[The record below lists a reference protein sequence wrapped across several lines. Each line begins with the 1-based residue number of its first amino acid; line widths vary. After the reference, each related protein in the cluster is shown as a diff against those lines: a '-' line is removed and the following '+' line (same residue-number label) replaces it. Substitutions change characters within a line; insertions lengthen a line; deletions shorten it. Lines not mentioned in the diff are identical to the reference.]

1 MKTISC
7 LLCLVL
13 TVCLTAAFNG
23 QNATPLIS
31 SDAKYL
37 FYNKAIPQNEILKE
51 LVDQIEN
58 GKYNKVHS
66 ILIQLDR
73 ELIFERY
80 FHGFNRDE
88 LHYIASAH
96 KTMISASIGIAIDQG
111 KIKSIDEKVFDFF
124 PEYKDIKNLDDRKK
138 NITLKDLLSMSSG
151 LAWEGDNVNMPELL
165 ESDDWIK
172 YMLDLPMSHDPGK
185 FFQYCTGHRILLDGI
200 LQNTTGLSAKE
211 FAIKYILTPLE
222 ITNYY
227 WKTYKQDIAIH
238 GGDIRFRPIDL
249 IKFGQ
254 LYLNEGVWNDKRIIS
269 KEWIRL
275 STSAHTKVN
284 DRFNYGFQWWLLH
297 KNNPV
302 CTTIKENDVFIAIG
316 AGGQIIWI
324 VPHLELVAVLT
335 AAGNSPQES
344 STIFWDYIVRFA
356 QEFQYNSIDSA
367 THLLLEVLF

>member
-1 MKTISC
+1 MKILMKTISC
-7 LLCLVL
+7 LLCLIL
-13 TVCLTAAFNG
+13 TVCFADAFKG
-23 QNATPLIS
+23 QNSAPVIS
-31 SDAKYL
+31 SDTKYL
-37 FYNKAIPQNEILKE
+37 FYNKAIPQNEILKD

-58 GKYNKVHS
+58 GKYDKVHS
-66 ILIQLDR
+66 ILIQLDG

-80 FHGFNRDE
+80 FHGFDRDK
-88 LHYIASAH
+88 LHFIASAH
-96 KTMISASIGIAIDQG
+96 KTMISASIGVAIDQD
-111 KIKSIDEKVFDFF
+111 KIKSIDEKVLDFF

-138 NITLKDLLSMSSG
+138 KITIKDLLTMSSG
-151 LAWEGDNVNMPELL
+151 LSWEGDSVNMPILI

-172 YMLDLPMSHDPGK
+172 YMLDLPMSHDPGT
-185 FFQYCTGHRILLDGI
+185 FFQYCTGHRVLLDGI

-211 FAIKYILTPLE
+211 FTITYILTPLE
-222 ITNYY
+222 ITDYY

-249 IKFGQ
+249 ITFGQ
-254 LYLNEGVWNDKRIIS
+254 LYLNEGIWNDKRIIS
-269 KEWIRL
+269 KEWIKL

-297 KNNPV
+297 KNNPE
-302 CTTIKENDVFIAIG
+302 CATIKENDVFIAIG

-335 AAGNSPQES
+335 AAGNSPEES

-356 QEFQYNSIDSA
+356 QN
-367 THLLLEVLF
+367 TKNH

>member
-7 LLCLVL
+7 LLCLIL
-13 TVCLTAAFNG
+13 TVCLADAFNG
-23 QNATPLIS
+23 QNSALVIS

-37 FYNKAIPQNEILKE
+37 FYNKAIPQDEILKE

-58 GKYNKVHS
+58 GKYDKVHS
-66 ILIQLDR
+66 ILIQLDG

-80 FHGFNRDE
+80 FQGFDRDK
-88 LHYIASAH
+88 LHFIASAH
-96 KTMISASIGIAIDQG
+96 KTMISASIGVAIDQG
-111 KIKSIDEKVFDFF
+111 KIKSIDEKVLDFF
-124 PEYKDIKNLDDRKK
+124 PGYKDIKNLDDRKR
-138 NITLKDLLSMSSG
+138 NITLKDLLTMSSG
-151 LAWEGDNVNMPELL
+151 LSWEGDNINMPKLL

-172 YMLDLPMSHDPGK
+172 YILDLPMSHYPGT

-211 FAIKYILTPLE
+211 FAITYILTPLE
-222 ITNYY
+222 ITDYY

-249 IKFGQ
+249 ITFGQ
-254 LYLNEGVWNDKRIIS
+254 LYLNEGIWNDKRIIS
-269 KEWIRL
+269 KEWIKL
-275 STSAHTKVN
+275 SISAHTKVN

-356 QEFQYNSIDSA
+356 QDVKN
-367 THLLLEVLF
+367 H